1 MTGTVAC
8 RLANRLKRDLQSA
21 QAIAH
26 ATALLAE
33 NMDDR
38 PRALT
43 IQACAQR
50 ISDRVKAAEDERM
63 KLVRLLDPPARLRG
77 RRKKE
82 PRQFIA
88 GARPE
93 AQAVGKRRGYR
104 KP

>member
-1 MTGTVAC
+1 MTDTVAS
-8 RLANRLKRDLQSA
+8 RLANQLKRALQRA

-38 PRALT
+38 PRALA
-43 IQACAQR
+43 IQACAR
-50 ISDRVKAAEDERM
+50 RVSDRVKAAEDERM

-93 AQAVGKRRGYR
+93 AQAVGRPRGYR